1 MEKDSKIYV
10 PGHTGLAGS
19 AIVRALKS
27 KGYTNILVKT
37 KVELDLTVQDAVE
50 MFFSMREPDYVIIA
64 AATVG
69 GIQAN
74 IESPGSY
81 LYDNLMIS
89 ANIVEM
95 ARVFGVKKLLFIGSS
110 CVYPKHAPQPMTEE
124 ALLTGSLEPTNEGYA
139 IAKIAGMKMCDYY
152 NAQYKTNFISVMPP
166 NLYGPRDTYNL
177 DTSHALPAF
186 LRKMH
191 LAKCLH
197 NGDYN
202 AIRRDMLSTPLN
214 NEAVRDPF
222 LNNIVINQSFIEQE
236 LGRHG
241 ITKDG
246 ITLWGT
252 GSPRREFM
260 HSDDMAM
267 ACIYLME
274 NVDYHDIRNHLNI
287 GMGGDTSLKELS
299 IMMANIIGYKGE
311 IIWDDSHYDGTP
323 VKLLDITKA
332 RALGWHHEV
341 SLREGIKDTYKSYL
355 KYE

>member
-10 PGHTGLAGS
+10 AGHTGLAGS
-19 AIVRALKS
+19 AIIRALKA
-27 KGYTNILVKT
+27 KGYTNLLVRT
-37 KVELDLTVQDAVE
+37 KEELDLTLQGEVYL
-50 MFFSMREPDYVIIA
+50 FFAREIPDYVIIA

-89 ANIVEM
+89 ANIIEF
-95 ARVFGVKKLLFIGSS
+95 ARMFKTKKLLFIGSS
-110 CVYPKHAPQPMTEE
+110 CVYPKYAPQPMTEE

-152 NAQYKTNFISVMPP
+152 NTQYKTNFISVMPP

-186 LRKMH
+186 LRKMY

-197 NGDYN
+197 DKNFD
-202 AIRRDMLSTPLN
+202 AIIEDLVANPLDN
-214 NEAVRDPF
+214 NSIGVMVGSKKYILKKKLKD
-222 LNNIVINQSFIEQE
+222 
-236 LGRHG
+236 HG
-241 ITKDG
+241 ITNNS

-267 ACIYLME
+267 ACIYLM
-274 NVDYHDIRNHLNI
+274 NNIDYHDIKNHLNI
-287 GMGGDTSLKELS
+287 GMGGDTSLKELAI
-299 IMMANIIGYKGE
+299 IMADIIGYKGK

-332 RALGWHHEV
+332 KALGWHHEV
-341 SLREGIKDTYKSYL
+341 SLRDGIKDTYESYL